1 MKQVILGIIVTSS
14 VLFATSQ
21 FKTNQFPDCSE
32 IKLNESK
39 SIISCLNGDY
49 EVTFEVNN
57 DGTRNNQLEPIVKLI
72 AVANQVIQ
80 YIQQK

>member
-1 MKQVILGIIVTSS
+1 MKNIFLGLMITGS
-14 VLFATSQ
+14 VLFATEE
-21 FKTNQFPDCSE
+21 FKTSQSLDCSE

-57 DGTRNNQLEPIVKLI
+57 DGTRNMQLEPTIKLI

>member
-1 MKQVILGIIVTSS
+1 MKKIILGLMIISS
-14 VLFATSQ
+14 VLFATES

-32 IKLNESK
+32 MKLNESK

-57 DGTRNNQLEPIVKLI
+57 DGTRNMQLEPTIKLI

>member
-1 MKQVILGIIVTSS
+1 MKNIFLGLMITCS
-14 VLFATSQ
+14 VLFATEE
-21 FKTNQFPDCSE
+21 FKTSQSLDCSE

-57 DGTRNNQLEPIVKLI
+57 DGTRNMQLEPTIKLI

>member
-1 MKQVILGIIVTSS
+1 MKKVILGLILISS
-14 VLFATSQ
+14 ALFATEE
-21 FKTNQFPDCSE
+21 FKTSQFPDCSE
-32 IKLNESK
+32 MKLNESK

-57 DGTRNNQLEPIVKLI
+57 DGTRNMQLEPTIKLI

>member
-1 MKQVILGIIVTSS
+1 MKKIIFVFIIMNSM
-14 VLFATSQ
+14 LFATSQ

-32 IKLNESK
+32 MKLNESK

-57 DGTRNNQLEPIVKLI
+57 DGTRNMQLEPTIKLI
-72 AVANQVIQ
+72 AEANQIIQ
-80 YIQQK
+80 YIQE

>member
-1 MKQVILGIIVTSS
+1 MKRIILSLMITCTG
-14 VLFATSQ
+14 LFATEQ

-32 IKLNESK
+32 MKLNESK

-57 DGTRNNQLEPIVKLI
+57 NGTRNNQLEPTIKLI

>member
-1 MKQVILGIIVTSS
+1 MKKVILGFTIIISI
-14 VLFATSQ
+14 LFATDE
-21 FKTNQFPDCSE
+21 FKTNKFPDCSE
-32 IKLNESK
+32 MKLNESK

-57 DGTRNNQLEPIVKLI
+57 DGTRNMQLEPTIKLI